1 MGASSI
7 LEESQKCEFIDI
19 CLYFSIVLQFKTIAV
34 YMFEKETEFTPLKR
48 TGLLIHITKD
58 KKALSNS
65 RIPKQ
70 NNKILRTAEIPVCF
84 SWEFKL
90 IVN

>member
-1 MGASSI
+1 M
-7 LEESQKCEFIDI
+7 
-19 CLYFSIVLQFKTIAV
+19 
-34 YMFEKETEFTPLKR
+34 EFTPLKR